1 MAEDEHDEEL
11 LLRRFRANAP
21 GDSALRQLRRRYDL
35 LREDYERLLDR
46 LVELE
51 ERLAEPEPEPR
62 ISRPAG
68 SAATVAGG
76 ASVNAVT
83 QQILAPLLD
92 LRDSYVEML
101 TRLQEVVE
109 GLDSVAAG
117 MMKGQHAAP
126 PAGPAVPASP
136 VPRPRTV
143 DVETRGRGF
152 GEMLDFQ
159 ERLSALPGVSRV
171 SIQAAG
177 TDRATFIVELSP
189 AE

>member
-1 MAEDEHDEEL
+1 MTEDEHDEEL
-11 LLRRFRANAP
+11 LLRRLRANAP
-21 GDSALRQLRRRYDL
+21 ADSALRQLRRRYDL

-51 ERLAEPEPEPR
+51 ERLASPEPEPR

-68 SAATVAGG
+68 NATVADG

-126 PAGPAVPASP
+126 PAPPVPGSP

-177 TDRATFIVELSP
+177 NDRATFIVELSP

>member
-1 MAEDEHDEEL
+1 MTEDEHDEEL

-51 ERLAEPEPEPR
+51 ERLAAPEPR

-68 SAATVAGG
+68 SAATVADG

-126 PAGPAVPASP
+126 PAGPVPASP

-177 TDRATFIVELSP
+177 NDRATFIVELSP